1 MTNEVRTT
9 ESILAWLR
17 GLAHEG
23 AHLELD
29 SRRVRPG
36 DVFVAVPGAKTDGR
50 TFIRVAAARGAAG
63 VLMEGEGA
71 APEHHPVA
79 TLPVEGLRMRLGEIA
94 SGFYGDPSGRMIG
107 VAVTGTNGK
116 TTTTHWTASLFTM
129 LGVKAAVMG
138 TVGTT
143 LGGLRFE
150 APALTTPDAVSL
162 QGLLAELRA
171 AGAEAFAVEASSI
184 GLEQGRLSGTHFRTA
199 VFTNLTRD
207 HLDYHGTMEAYADAK
222 ALLFAWPGLKNA
234 VINADDPEGARMAEA
249 ARANGARVWSYSIE
263 GRVLEGADE
272 VLEARAV
279 RPTAVGTAFE
289 LRWNDRTAAV
299 DFPQTGLFNVSNL
312 LAATACVLAEGY
324 AFEEVLACVSKLH
337 APAGRM
343 QRVGAAHGPL
353 VLVDYAHTPDALEKA
368 LSSLV
373 PVARERGGR
382 LWCVF
387 GCGGDRDAGKRPI
400 MGRTAAELSDVVVIT
415 SDNPRTESPDAIV
428 RQVALGAPK
437 ALIEVDRRTAIC
449 RAVCAAADKD
459 VILVAGKGH
468 EDYQEVNGVKH
479 HFRDDEAVREG
490 LNERR
495 VCELRSGNS
504 KEMH

>member
-1 MTNEVRTT
+1 MTMQARTT
-9 ESILAWLR
+9 ASILAWLR

-36 DVFVAVPGAKTDGR
+36 DIFVAVPGVKSDGR
-50 TFIRVAAARGAAG
+50 NFIRVAAARGAAG
-63 VLMEGEGA
+63 VLMESEGA

-79 TLPVEGLRMRLGEIA
+79 TLPVEGLRDRLGEIA
-94 SGFYGDPSGRMIG
+94 AGFYGAPSERLTG

-116 TTTTHWTASLFTM
+116 TTTTHWVAALFTM

-162 QGLLAELRA
+162 QRLLADLEK
-171 AGAEAFAVEASSI
+171 AGARAFAVEASSI
-184 GLEQGRLSGTHFRTA
+184 GLEQGRLSGTRFHTA

-207 HLDYHGTMEAYADAK
+207 HLDYHGTMEAYAAAK
-222 ALLFAWPGLKNA
+222 AKLFAWPELRNA
-234 VINADDPEGARMAEA
+234 VINADDPAGVRMAQV
-249 ARANGARVWSYSIE
+249 ARSSGVRVWSYSTE
-263 GRVLEGADE
+263 GRALADADE
-272 VLEARAV
+272 ALTARDV
-279 RPTAVGTAFE
+279 RATPEGMAFE
-289 LRWNDRTAAV
+289 LNWRGRSVAV
-299 DFPQTGLFNVSNL
+299 DFPQTGFFNVSNL
-312 LAATACVLAEGY
+312 LAATAVLLAEGHELD
-324 AFEEVLACVSKLH
+324 AVLGCVASLR

-343 QRVGAAHGPL
+343 ERVGGVKGPL

-368 LSSLV
+368 LSSLA
-373 PVARERGGR
+373 PVARARGGR

-400 MGRTAAELSDVVVIT
+400 MGRTAAEGADCVIIT
-415 SDNPRTESPDAIV
+415 SDNPRTEPPEAIV
-428 RQVALGAPK
+428 RMVAEGAPD
-437 ALIEVDRRTAIC
+437 AQIEVDRRQAIH
-449 RAVCAAADKD
+449 RAVCEAADAD

-468 EDYQEVNGVKH
+468 EDYQEINGVKH

-490 LNERR
+490 MNERR
-495 VCELRSGNS
+495 VRALRAGGPL
-504 KEMH
+504 